1 MRFLEP
7 MTAVMLAN
15 RRLVPPFGLEGGAP
29 GAVGVNWIERKD
41 GSREDFGARHRM
53 QVDEDDVVV
62 IHTPGGGGYGAA

>member
-1 MRFLEP
+1 

-29 GAVGVNWIERKD
+29 GAAGVNWIERKD

-53 QVDEDDVVV
+53 QVTEDDVVV
-62 IHTPGGGGYGAA
+62 IQTPGGGGYGVEQP